1 MSTDK
6 INPDHY
12 KSRSIECI
20 EFTRELS
27 FSLGNAFKYLWRCGM
42 KDGSEQELAKV
53 KWYLADHAKNPL
65 GTTEWLER
73 NELFIK
79 LESIED
85 EFDKETYLKLFDII
99 CLSWRQHYE

>member
-42 KDGSEQELAKV
+42 KDGSGQELATV
-53 KWYLADHAKNPL
+53 KWYLIGHKSSPR

-73 NELFIK
+73 NELLIK

-85 EFDKETYLKLFDII
+85 EFDEETFKALHNII
-99 CLSWRQHYE
+99 SLSWRQHYE